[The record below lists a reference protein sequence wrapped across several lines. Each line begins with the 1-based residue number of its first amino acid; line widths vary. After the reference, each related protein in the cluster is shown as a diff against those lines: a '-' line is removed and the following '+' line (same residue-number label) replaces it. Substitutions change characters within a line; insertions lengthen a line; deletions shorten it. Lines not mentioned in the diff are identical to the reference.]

1 VKGAEELKIL
11 HILST
16 PRAEGTPNLV
26 LDWLA
31 TGLHEQEVFVLN
43 SQPADLTDRLR
54 TAAGWYGE
62 EDYFGRGKR
71 KFTDIAAGIRRV
83 CRERQPDLVL
93 CWPTGFANWVC
104 SGARLAGVRKL
115 LVHCGNPPNRGFKGD
130 WMSRYGLW
138 PLALLG
144 AKCICCSDYVRNQYQ
159 AIPGISPD
167 LLHAVWN
174 CARSAEVGHRA
185 AEARRERREGGEFIA
200 IMVATLERH
209 KDHATLL
216 HAVASI
222 RRKFPE
228 FRLRL
233 AGAGSLRQEMQQLA
247 DKLEVSDIVEF
258 LGMRRDVPE
267 LLGQADLFVFAT
279 TPQEGLGSVLLEAM
293 AAELP
298 ILASDVP
305 ACRELLCGGKYGRLV
320 AAAEPAAL
328 AAALLEAINAEPDTA
343 GLHAARAFADG
354 FTAERMIR
362 DYLEI
367 AMPPNPQ

>member
-1 VKGAEELKIL
+1 MKIL

-43 SQPADLTDRLR
+43 SQPADLTARLR
-54 TAAGWYGE
+54 DAAGWYAE
-62 EDYFGRGKR
+62 ADYFGHGKR
-71 KFTDIAAGIRRV
+71 KFTDIAAGVRKV
-83 CRERQPDLVL
+83 CRERQPDLLL
-93 CWPTGFANWVC
+93 CWPTGFANWV
-104 SGARLAGVRKL
+104 SLGARLAGVRNL
-115 LVHCGNPPNRGFKGD
+115 LVHCGNPPNRSFKGD

-138 PLALLG
+138 PLTLLG
-144 AKCICCSDYVRNQYQ
+144 AKCICCSDYVRKQYQ
-159 AIPGISPD
+159 AIPGISPG
-167 LLHAVWN
+167 LFHAVWN
-174 CARSAEVGHRA
+174 CARAAEVARRA
-185 AEARRERREGGEFIA
+185 SEARVQRKDSGEFMA

-222 RRKFPE
+222 RKEHPE
-228 FRLRL
+228 FRLKL
-233 AGAGSLRQEMQQLA
+233 AGAGSMLQELQLMA
-247 DKLEVSDIVEF
+247 DKLQVSDIVEF

-267 LLGQADLFVFAT
+267 LLGQADVFVFAT
-279 TPQEGLGSVLLEAM
+279 TLQEGLGSVLLEAM

-305 ACRELLCGGKYGRLV
+305 ACRELLCGGKYGQLI
-320 AAAEPAAL
+320 PASDPATLAGAL
-328 AAALLEAINAEPDTA
+328 ATATKGEPDTTDRP
-343 GLHAARAFADG
+343 AAKSFAAS

-362 DYLEI
+362 DYLKI
-367 AMPPNPQ
+367 AMLSNSQ